1 LNVEKEDV
9 EICIMRSLMIDT
21 LCQIVLTVKSNKMR
35 KAGNVARMK
44 VLMKAFR
51 VVVVKPR
58 GKRPI
63 ERPKL
68 LKYNIKL
75 DLTKQNVCGLDSS
88 GSEHGPVARSL

>member
-1 LNVEKEDV
+1 
-9 EICIMRSLMIDT
+9 MIDT

-68 LKYNIKL
+68 LK
-75 DLTKQNVCGLDSS
+75 
-88 GSEHGPVARSL
+88 